1 MRQRAR
7 ALGAATAAIV
17 AIAAGPLRAE
27 EPRTSSLSWL
37 RMPGAEEC
45 VTTQALARA
54 VEERLGR
61 AAFVSAAQADL
72 SVEGSIAPKGAGFA
86 AVITVRDAKGE
97 TLGTREIAR
106 DAKCEDLTESIALVV
121 ALMIDPDAATRPK
134 PAPKPAPVAETP
146 PPVVVV
152 REKPV
157 VVEVPVERKRPEPW
171 RFEGG
176 GALTAVTGLA
186 PTVAP
191 GLTATA
197 LVHPPEIPL
206 GFHGFAS
213 LFLPTTADGAG
224 ASASVDMGYVGGSLC
239 PTVRGRHAS
248 VMACIGGHVG
258 LLRPRA
264 KVGSTPLKEQVLPL
278 WNLLGELRLSVPLV
292 HPIGIFM
299 GIGGMLPLL
308 RPSFEYRRPDG
319 SVSELHRVSVVA
331 ATADLGIGFFVP

>member
-1 MRQRAR
+1 MRQRAGT
-7 ALGAATAAIV
+7 LATAAAAIV
-17 AIAAGPLRAE
+17 TIAAPLRAE

-72 SVEGSIAPKGAGFA
+72 SVEGSIAKKGAGFA
-86 AVITVRDAKGE
+86 ATITVRDAKGE

-106 DAKCEDLTESIALVV
+106 DVAKCEELTDSIALVV

-134 PAPKPAPVAETP
+134 PAPAPPPPADPP

-157 VVEVPVERKRPEPW
+157 VVEVPVEPKRREPW

-239 PTVRGRHAS
+239 PTIRGRHAS

-299 GIGGMLPLL
+299 GIGAALPLL
-308 RPSFEYRRPDG
+308 RPTFEYRRPDG

-331 ATADLGIGFFVP
+331 ATADLGVGFFVP